1 MDIDLQNK
9 IFAITTQSELGR
21 KFGKRPQTISVWF
34 KNHVPAECVFSMAK
48 ALEWEVTPHEL
59 RPDLYL
65 NPIDGIP
72 ADKQNTI

>member
-34 KNHVPAECVFSMAK
+34 KNRLPAECVFLWLK
-48 ALEWEVTPHEL
+48 L
-59 RPDLYL
+59 
-65 NPIDGIP
+65 
-72 ADKQNTI
+72 